1 MEWIECKYEMPN
13 NNDIVNVKFTS
24 KNIRKAEYVNGD
36 FYEIDEKYPGM
47 SGSKLKK
54 SNIIKWQKSNG

>member
-1 MEWIECKYEMPN
+1 MEWVECKRETPN
-13 NNDIVNVKFTS
+13 NNDIVNVKFI
-24 KNIRKAEYVNGD
+24 NDEILKAEYVNGD
-36 FYEIDEKYPGM
+36 FYEINEKYPGM